1 VTGTT
6 ALSFKAGPAAFRDI
20 RQQGFAPERVGT
32 IAGASGG
39 AKWLVLSQI
48 DRVIA
53 DYLLPRLSG
62 PVHLIGSSIGTWR
75 FSCYG
80 QHSPLAAIDR
90 FEEAYLSQSYSEK
103 PDVEEITAKGRE
115 ILDVVLGDS
124 GADEIVT
131 HPTLRLSVLT
141 VRSRFLTA
149 TEIRPL
155 LGAGL
160 IMAMTANVVSRRALG
175 AFFARGLFFDARDV
189 PPVYDAPGFPLHR
202 IELTR
207 DNLFDAVT
215 ASGSIPLVLSG
226 VRDIAGAPAGI
237 YRDGGIIDYHLDLPT
252 SAGDRITLFPHFF
265 DWMKP
270 GWFDKRLSWRSL
282 DPRNTDR
289 TVVICPSPEFVESL
303 PMRKVPDRTDFV
315 TMEPG
320 QREAVWRKVVA
331 ECRVLAEELHE
342 VLEKDQLA
350 ARLTPL

>member
-226 VRDIAGAPAGI
+226 VRDIAGAPERGRSHYALPALLRLDETGLVRQTAVMAQPGPAEHRQDGRNLPVAGI
-237 YRDGGIIDYHLDLPT
+237 RGIVANAQG
-252 SAGDRITLFPHFF
+252 SR
-265 DWMKP
+265 
-270 GWFDKRLSWRSL
+270 
-282 DPRNTDR
+282 
-289 TVVICPSPEFVESL
+289 
-303 PMRKVPDRTDFV
+303 PDRLRDDGT
-315 TMEPG
+315 G
-320 QREAVWRKVVA
+320 
-331 ECRVLAEELHE
+331 
-342 VLEKDQLA
+342 A
-350 ARLTPL
+350 ARGGLAQGGGGVPRAGRGVARGAGKRPAGGTANAIVIAFRRA